1 MSALLTHL
9 MKLKIL
15 SSAQCDKI
23 NGQFIEF
30 LDDELKINMEIF
42 QSFSCDETAL
52 DDFFFKLVG
61 VEKYKDLSFLLKIVL
76 TLSHVQAAVERSLSL
91 GNALLNYKRLHVKDH
106 MLSNGLEPHTIH
118 ISDQLIRS
126 VAMARQK
133 YRTFLE
139 NSRE

>member
-1 MSALLTHL
+1 M
-9 MKLKIL
+9 
-15 SSAQCDKI
+15 QCDKI

-61 VEKYKDLSFLLKIVL
+61 MEKYKDLSFLLKIVL
-76 TLSHVQAAVERSLSL
+76 TVSHGQAEQSFSL
-91 GNALLNYKRLHVKDH
+91 GNALLDYNMSEDSIKAKKVIKDH

-118 ISDQLIRS
+118 ISNQLIRS

-133 YRTFLE
+133 YQTF
-139 NSRE
+139 

>member
-1 MSALLTHL
+1 

-76 TLSHVQAAVERSLSL
+76 TLSHGQAAVERSFSL
-91 GNALLNYKRLHVKDH
+91 GNALLNYNMSEDSIKAKKVIKDH
-106 MLSNGLEPHTIH
+106 MLSNDH
-118 ISDQLIRS
+118 ILRITYYQMALNLILFIFQIS
-126 VAMARQK
+126 
-133 YRTFLE
+133 
-139 NSRE
+139 